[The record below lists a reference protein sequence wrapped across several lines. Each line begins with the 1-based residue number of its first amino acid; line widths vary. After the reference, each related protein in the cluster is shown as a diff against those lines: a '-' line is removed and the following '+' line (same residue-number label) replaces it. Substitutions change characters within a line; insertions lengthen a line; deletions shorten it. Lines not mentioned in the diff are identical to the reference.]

1 MMFPFLFYREY
12 PTSARVEAQG
22 EMRELQGMRVI
33 GPTRLLSV
41 GRPYRIRLGGSA
53 VLEMPP
59 PQLKER
65 SGDEVF
71 EEES

>member
-1 MMFPFLFYREY
+1 MMFPFCFYREY

-22 EMRELQGMRVI
+22 GNEEKVN
-33 GPTRLLSV
+33 RLLSV

-65 SGDEVF
+65 SGDETF